1 MTVTKIAS
9 FPWKNTD
16 QRSVDFALRI
26 NKLRLTETWEYVKSN
41 NKPDAE
47 DDHLLSMMHYHSTE
61 HMRHV
66 TVIALWLL
74 EKESEQAWQ
83 YEVGALPLAVACMFH
98 DMNHSL
104 GKTDD
109 EQNVTA
115 AQDAFKQYLTVTE
128 DQRIIDHQDI
138 ILELIKITQFPYMG
152 TRQPKNLVE
161 RCIRD
166 ADILYGMQDDVIDYV
181 MSSLRRELNR
191 RPKTSTLKYTP
202 EQWASMRIDFLLSV
216 EIYTP
221 TAEAI
226 MGWELSSLNDHNHE
240 HKLQSWV
247 NDRLS
252 FYATTAN
259 KLKANDVLFIDT
271 PEDSSWKRRL
281 IESIT
286 DVGDGFNICFNDGTS
301 LYLRN
306 GESCVAVERR
316 K

>member
-1 MTVTKIAS
+1 MTKIAT
-9 FPWKNTD
+9 FPWKNAD
-16 QRSVDFALRI
+16 QRNATFALRI
-26 NKLRLTETWEYVKSN
+26 NKLKLTETWNYVKHN

-47 DDHLLSMMHYHSTE
+47 DEALLSLMHYHSTE
-61 HMRHV
+61 HMRQV

-74 EKESEQAWQ
+74 GKESEQAWQ
-83 YEVGALPLAVACMFH
+83 YDVGALPLAVACMFH

-109 EQNVTA
+109 EQNVA
-115 AQDAFKQYLTVTE
+115 VAQNAFKQYLTVTE
-128 DQRIIDHQDI
+128 DQRIIDQQDI
-138 ILELIKITQFPYMG
+138 ILELIGVTQFPYMH

-166 ADILYGMQDDVIDYV
+166 ADILYGMQDDAIDFV
-181 MSSLRRELNR
+181 MFALRRELNR
-191 RPKTSTLKYTP
+191 RPKTSTLKYTQ
-202 EQWASMRIDFLLSV
+202 EQWAALRIDFLLSI

-226 MGWELSSLNDHNHE
+226 MGWELSSLNDNNHE

-247 NDRLS
+247 SDNLN
-252 FYATTAN
+252 FYVTSAN

-271 PEDSSWKRRL
+271 QEDSSWKRRL
-281 IESIT
+281 IERIT
-286 DVGDGFNICFNDGTS
+286 DMGVGFNIYFNDGDS
-301 LYLRN
+301 IHLRN
-306 GESCVAVERR
+306 GERCVAIERR